1 MVYTLGLFRNCVE
14 LFITNI
20 RIVQKRDFVNY
31 FREEEKSIARNSFIQ
46 LSKLSNVKGRIDYIT
61 NPERQENLYATYETV
76 QRNFWKSLAI
86 ENQQDFQKSGSAG
99 KCIEA
104 RELIIALPESFIKY
118 QPEKLLK
125 IFTEKF
131 KQKYGVEC
139 VSALHHNKK
148 KTNYHIHLI
157 FSERELLEKEEFKT
171 ASRNLFYNE
180 NGKRVRTK
188 KEIQNELG
196 EIRKGCTII
205 PKGEIYEKHSFGN
218 KRVCFKD
225 VEFLP
230 EIKKY
235 YTNMIN
241 YYVKNPTEKLTVF
254 DRDSVYIATKKI
266 GKNNPKAEQIKKDNN
281 IRQEWNKIADMA
293 LVVGISDKRIKMIKR
308 NEITEKIQRSMKME
322 GWKPELFYQIM
333 VNANGILKDVIQK
346 HKMQLKPTLNVD
358 IEQFKKME
366 ALSLKLH
373 RQVEEI
379 QKLENVELP
388 KLEKELKNIRGFFKG
403 KQKRILQQK
412 IEDCKENIN
421 VSKENLQE
429 MVHQQGYKDV
439 QTFLKAYSKSK
450 KIVEQWKKEKHTE
463 KESIIEKL
471 KELKKEASLYK
482 QNIKQYKSRE
492 R

>member
-1 MVYTLGLFRNCVE
+1 MKRGGK
-14 LFITNI
+14 NI
-20 RIVQKRDFVNY
+20 V
-31 FREEEKSIARNSFIQ
+31 RNSFIQ
-46 LSKLSNVKGRIDYIT
+46 LSKLSNVKSRIDYIT

-76 QRNFWKSLAI
+76 KRSFWKVLAM
-86 ENQQDFQKSGSAG
+86 ENQQDFEKSGSSG
-99 KCIEA
+99 KCIEV

-180 NGKRVRTK
+180 YGKRVRTK
-188 KEIQNELG
+188 KEIQDEFG
-196 EIRKGCTII
+196 KIRKGCTIV
-205 PKGEIYEKHSFGN
+205 PKGEIYERHSFGN
-218 KRVCFKD
+218 KKVCFKD
-225 VEFLP
+225 IEFLS

-241 YYVKNPTEKLTVF
+241 YYVKNPNEKLTVF

-266 GKNNPKAEQIKKDNN
+266 GKNNPKAEQIKKDNAV
-281 IRQEWNKIADMA
+281 RQEWNKIADVA
-293 LVVGISDKRIKMIKR
+293 LVAGISDKKIKVIKK
-308 NEITEKIQRSMKME
+308 NEITEKIQHSTQME

-333 VNANGILKDVIQK
+333 INANAILNDVVKK

-366 ALSLKLH
+366 ALNLKLH

-388 KLEKELKNIRGFFKG
+388 NLEKELKNIRGFFKG
-403 KQKRILQQK
+403 KQKRILQQE
-412 IEDCKENIN
+412 IEKCKKSIN
-421 VSKENLQE
+421 ADKENLRK
-429 MVHQQGYKDV
+429 MVRQQGYKDIE
-439 QTFLKAYSKSK
+439 TFLKVYSESK
-450 KIVEQWKKEKHTE
+450 KIIEQWKKEKYMK
-463 KESIIEKL
+463 KESIIKKL
-471 KELKKEASLYK
+471 KELEKGASLY
-482 QNIKQYKSRE
+482 QERIGWHRNIE

>member
-1 MVYTLGLFRNCVE
+1 M
-14 LFITNI
+14 
-20 RIVQKRDFVNY
+20 
-31 FREEEKSIARNSFIQ
+31 
-46 LSKLSNVKGRIDYIT
+46 
-61 NPERQENLYATYETV
+61 
-76 QRNFWKSLAI
+76 
-86 ENQQDFQKSGSAG
+86 ENQQNFQKSGSAG

-104 RELIIALPESFIKY
+104 RELIIVLPESFIKY

-157 FSERELLEKEEFKT
+157 FSERELLEKEEVKIV
-171 ASRNLFYNE
+171 SRNLFYNE

-205 PKGEIYEKHSFGN
+205 SKGEIYERHSFGN
-218 KRVCFKD
+218 KKMCFKD

-266 GKNNPKAEQIKKDNN
+266 GKNNPKAEQIKKNN
-281 IRQEWNKIADMA
+281 AIRQEWNKIADVA
-293 LVVGISDKRIKMIKR
+293 LVAGISDKKIKMIKE
-308 NEITEKIQRSMKME
+308 NEITEKIQQSMQME
-322 GWKPELFYQIM
+322 GWKPELFYHIV
-333 VNANGILKDVIQK
+333 VNANGILNDLVKEY
-346 HKMQLKPTLNVD
+346 KMQLKPALNVD
-358 IEQFKKME
+358 IEEFKQME
-366 ALSLKLH
+366 ALKLKLH

-379 QKLENVELP
+379 RKLENVELA
-388 KLEKELKNIRGFFKG
+388 KLEKELKNIKGFFKG
-403 KQKRILQQK
+403 KQKRILQQE

-421 VSKENLQE
+421 INKENLQKI
-429 MVHQQGYKDV
+429 VQQQGYKDV
-439 QTFLKAYSKSK
+439 ETFLKVYFESK
-450 KIVEQWKKEKHTE
+450 KAIEEWKKEKYIK
-463 KESIIEKL
+463 KESIVKKL
-471 KELKKEASLYK
+471 RELEQKVSLYK
-482 QNIKQYKSRE
+482 QTMEQYKNIE

>member
-1 MVYTLGLFRNCVE
+1 MERGGRN
-14 LFITNI
+14 
-20 RIVQKRDFVNY
+20 
-31 FREEEKSIARNSFIQ
+31 IARNSFIQ
-46 LSKLSNVKGRIDYIT
+46 LSKLSNVRGRVDYIT
-61 NPERQENLYATYETV
+61 NPERQENLYATCETV
-76 QRNFWKSLAI
+76 QRSFWKTLAM
-86 ENQQDFQKSGSAG
+86 ENQQNFQKSGSAG

-139 VSALHHNKK
+139 ISALHHNKK

-157 FSERELLEKEEFKT
+157 FSERELLEKEEVKT

-188 KEIQNELG
+188 KEIQDEFG
-196 EIRKGCTII
+196 KIRKGCTIV

-218 KRVCFKD
+218 KKAYFKD
-225 VEFLP
+225 IEFLP

-241 YYVKNPTEKLTVF
+241 YYVKNSNEKLTVF
-254 DRDSVYIATKKI
+254 DRDGVYIATKKI
-266 GKNNPKAEQIKKDNN
+266 GKNNPKVEQIKKDNA
-281 IRQEWNKIADMA
+281 IRQEWNKIADIA
-293 LVVGISDKRIKMIKR
+293 LVAGISDKKIKAIRK
-308 NEITEKIQRSMKME
+308 NEITTKIQQSMKME
-322 GWKPELFYQIM
+322 GWNPELFYQIM
-333 VNANGILKDVIQK
+333 INANAILKDVIQK

-358 IEQFKKME
+358 IEEFKKME
-366 ALSLKLH
+366 TLNLKLH

-388 KLEKELKNIRGFFKG
+388 NLEKELKNIRGFFKG
-403 KQKRILQQK
+403 KQKRILQQE
-412 IEDCKENIN
+412 IEKCKKSIN
-421 VSKENLQE
+421 ADKENLRK
-429 MVHQQGYKDV
+429 MVRQQGYKDIE
-439 QTFLKAYSKSK
+439 TFLKVYSESK
-450 KIVEQWKKEKHTE
+450 KIIEQWKKEKYMK
-463 KESIIEKL
+463 KESIIKKL
-471 KELKKEASLYK
+471 KELEKGASLY
-482 QNIKQYKSRE
+482 QERIGWHRNIE

>member
-1 MVYTLGLFRNCVE
+1 M
-14 LFITNI
+14 
-20 RIVQKRDFVNY
+20 
-31 FREEEKSIARNSFIQ
+31 
-46 LSKLSNVKGRIDYIT
+46 
-61 NPERQENLYATYETV
+61 
-76 QRNFWKSLAI
+76 

-157 FSERELLEKEEFKT
+157 FSERELLEKEEVKT

-205 PKGEIYEKHSFGN
+205 SKGEIYERHSFGN
-218 KRVCFKD
+218 KKMCFKD

-266 GKNNPKAEQIKKDNN
+266 GKNNPKAEQIKKDNA

-293 LVVGISDKRIKMIKR
+293 LVVGISDKKIKMIKK
-308 NEITEKIQRSMKME
+308 NKIIEKIQQSMKME
-322 GWKPELFYQIM
+322 GWKPELFYHII
-333 VNANGILKDVIQK
+333 VNANGILKDVIKK
-346 HKMQLKPTLNVD
+346 HKMQLNPTLNID
-358 IEQFKKME
+358 IEEFKKME
-366 ALSLKLH
+366 VLNLKLH
-373 RQVEEI
+373 IQVEEI

-388 KLEKELKNIRGFFKG
+388 KLEKELKNIKGFFKG
-403 KQKRILQQK
+403 KQKRLLQQK
-412 IEDCKENIN
+412 IEDYKEAINIG
-421 VSKENLQE
+421 KENLQK

-439 QTFLKAYSKSK
+439 ESFLKVYSESK
-450 KIVEQWKKEKHTE
+450 RVIEQWKKEKYTK
-463 KESIIEKL
+463 KESVIEKL
-471 KELKKEASLYK
+471 KKLKELEQKENLYQ
-482 QNIKQYKSRE
+482 QNMKRYKSIR

>member
-1 MVYTLGLFRNCVE
+1 MSIILER
-14 LFITNI
+14 
-20 RIVQKRDFVNY
+20 K
-31 FREEEKSIARNSFIQ
+31 EKNIARNSFIQ

-76 QRNFWKSLAI
+76 QRNFWKCLAM

-157 FSERELLEKEEFKT
+157 FSERELLKKEEVKT

-188 KEIQNELG
+188 KEIQNEFG
-196 EIRKGCTII
+196 EIRKGCTIVS
-205 PKGEIYEKHSFGN
+205 KGEVYERHSFGN
-218 KRVCFKD
+218 KKLWFKD
-225 VEFLP
+225 TEFLP

-235 YTNMIN
+235 YTNIIN

-266 GKNNPKAEQIKKDNN
+266 GKNNPKAEQIKKDNA
-281 IRQEWNKIADMA
+281 IRQEWNKIVDMA
-293 LVVGISDKRIKMIKR
+293 LVVGISNEKMKEIKK
-308 NEITEKIQRSMKME
+308 NEITEKIQQSMNVD
-322 GWKPELFYQIM
+322 GWKPELFYQLM
-333 VNANGILKDVIQK
+333 TNANGILRDIVKK
-346 HKMQLKPTLNVD
+346 HKMQLKPTFNVD
-358 IEQFKKME
+358 IEEFKKME
-366 ALSLKLH
+366 VLKLKLH

-388 KLEKELKNIRGFFKG
+388 KLEKELKKVKGFFKG
-403 KQKRILQQK
+403 KHKRLLQQE
-412 IEDCKENIN
+412 IEDCKETI
-421 VSKENLQE
+421 SIGKENLQK
-429 MVHQQGYKDV
+429 MVHEQGYKDV
-439 QTFLKAYSKSK
+439 ETFLKVYSESK
-450 KIVEQWKKEKHTE
+450 KVVEQWKKEKYIK
-463 KESIIEKL
+463 KESVVKKL
-471 KELKKEASLYK
+471 KELEKEANLYK
-482 QNIKQYKSRE
+482 QNIE
-492 R
+492 RHKDIAR

>member
-1 MVYTLGLFRNCVE
+1 MERGGRN
-14 LFITNI
+14 
-20 RIVQKRDFVNY
+20 
-31 FREEEKSIARNSFIQ
+31 IARNSFIQ
-46 LSKLSNVKGRIDYIT
+46 LSKLSNVRGRVDYIT
-61 NPERQENLYATYETV
+61 NPERQENLYATCETV
-76 QRNFWKSLAI
+76 QRSFWKTLAM
-86 ENQQDFQKSGSAG
+86 ENQQNFQKSGSAG

-139 VSALHHNKK
+139 ISALHHNKK

-157 FSERELLEKEEFKT
+157 FSERELLEKEEVKT

-188 KEIQNELG
+188 KEIQDEFG
-196 EIRKGCTII
+196 KIRKGCTIV

-218 KRVCFKD
+218 KKAYFKD
-225 VEFLP
+225 IEFLP

-241 YYVKNPTEKLTVF
+241 YYVKNPSEKLTVF

-266 GKNNPKAEQIKKDNN
+266 GKNNPKAEQIKKDNA
-281 IRQEWNKIADMA
+281 IRQEWNKIADVA
-293 LVVGISDKRIKMIKR
+293 LVSGISDKKIKTIKK
-308 NEITEKIQRSMKME
+308 NEITTKIQHSMQME

-333 VNANGILKDVIQK
+333 INANAILKDVIQK

-358 IEQFKKME
+358 IEEFKKME
-366 ALSLKLH
+366 TLNLKLH

-388 KLEKELKNIRGFFKG
+388 NLEKELKNIRGFFKG
-403 KQKRILQQK
+403 KQKRILQQE
-412 IEDCKENIN
+412 IEKCKKSIN
-421 VSKENLQE
+421 ADKENLRK
-429 MVHQQGYKDV
+429 MVRQQGYKDIE
-439 QTFLKAYSKSK
+439 TFLKVYSESK
-450 KIVEQWKKEKHTE
+450 KIIEQWKKEKYM
-463 KESIIEKL
+463 K
-471 KELKKEASLYK
+471 
-482 QNIKQYKSRE
+482 
-492 R
+492 

>member
-1 MVYTLGLFRNCVE
+1 MKRGGRN
-14 LFITNI
+14 
-20 RIVQKRDFVNY
+20 
-31 FREEEKSIARNSFIQ
+31 IARNSFIQ

-76 QRNFWKSLAI
+76 QRSFWKFLAM

-139 VSALHHNKK
+139 ISALHHNKK

-157 FSERELLEKEEFKT
+157 FSERELLEKEEVKT

-180 NGKRVRTK
+180 HGKRVRIK
-188 KEIQNELG
+188 KEIQDEFG
-196 EIRKGCTII
+196 EIRKGCII
-205 PKGEIYEKHSFGN
+205 VPKGEIYERHSFGN
-218 KRVCFKD
+218 KKAYFKD
-225 VEFLP
+225 IEFLP

-241 YYVKNPTEKLTVF
+241 YYVKNPSEKLTVF
-254 DRDSVYIATKKI
+254 NRDSVYIATKKI
-266 GKNNPKAEQIKKDNN
+266 GKNNPKAEQIKKDNAV
-281 IRQEWNKIADMA
+281 RQEWNKIADVA
-293 LVVGISDKRIKMIKR
+293 LVVGISDKKIKAIKK
-308 NEITEKIQRSMKME
+308 NEITEKIQHSTQME

-333 VNANGILKDVIQK
+333 INANAILKDVIQK

-358 IEQFKKME
+358 IEEFNKME
-366 ALSLKLH
+366 TLNLKLH

-388 KLEKELKNIRGFFKG
+388 NLEKELRNIKGFFKG
-403 KQKRILQQK
+403 KQKRILQQE
-412 IEDCKENIN
+412 IESCKEAINIG
-421 VSKENLQE
+421 KENLQK
-429 MVHQQGYKDV
+429 MVQEQGHKSV
-439 QTFLKAYSKSK
+439 ETFLKIYSEAKE
-450 KIVEQWKKEKHTE
+450 IVKQWEKGKYTK

-471 KELKKEASLYK
+471 KILEKEANLYQ
-482 QNIKQYKSRE
+482 QNIEYYKEIE

>member
-1 MVYTLGLFRNCVE
+1 MSIILERGGRT
-14 LFITNI
+14 
-20 RIVQKRDFVNY
+20 
-31 FREEEKSIARNSFIQ
+31 IARNSFIQ
-46 LSKLSNVKGRIDYIT
+46 LSKLSNVRGRIDYIT

-76 QRNFWKSLAI
+76 QRSFWKSLAI
-86 ENQQDFQKSGSAG
+86 ENQQEFQKSGSVG

-157 FSERELLEKEEFKT
+157 FSERELLEKEEVKT

-180 NGKRVRTK
+180 HGKRVRTK
-188 KEIQNELG
+188 KEIQDEFG
-196 EIRKGCTII
+196 KIRKGCTIV
-205 PKGEIYEKHSFGN
+205 PKGEIYERHSFRN
-218 KRVCFKD
+218 KKAYFKD
-225 VEFLP
+225 IEFLP
-230 EIKKY
+230 EIKMY

-241 YYVKNPTEKLTVF
+241 YYVKNPSEKLMVF

-266 GKNNPKAEQIKKDNN
+266 GKNNPKAEQIKKDND
-281 IRQEWNKIADMA
+281 IRQEWNKIADVA
-293 LVVGISDKRIKMIKR
+293 LVAGISDKKIKVIKK
-308 NEITEKIQRSMKME
+308 NEITEKIQHSTQME

-333 VNANGILKDVIQK
+333 INANAILNDVVKK

-366 ALSLKLH
+366 ALNLKLH

-388 KLEKELKNIRGFFKG
+388 NLEKELRNIKGFFKG

-412 IEDCKENIN
+412 IEDCKESINIG
-421 VSKENLQE
+421 KENLQK

-439 QTFLKAYSKSK
+439 QTFLKVYSESK
-450 KIVEQWKKEKHTE
+450 KIVEQWKKEEYDK

-471 KELKKEASLYK
+471 KELKEEKNFFILNKEYNR
-482 QNIKQYKSRE
+482 NIEK
-492 R
+492 

>member
-1 MVYTLGLFRNCVE
+1 MSIIFEKGG
-14 LFITNI
+14 
-20 RIVQKRDFVNY
+20 
-31 FREEEKSIARNSFIQ
+31 KSIARNSFIQ
-46 LSKLSNVKGRIDYIT
+46 LSKLSNVKGRINYIT

-76 QRNFWKSLAI
+76 QRSFWKVLAT
-86 ENQQDFQKSGSAG
+86 ENQQEFQKSGSAG

-139 VSALHHNKK
+139 ISALHHNKK

-157 FSERELLEKEEFKT
+157 FSERELLEKEELKT

-180 NGKRVRTK
+180 YGKRVRTK
-188 KEIQNELG
+188 KEIQDEFG
-196 EIRKGCTII
+196 KIRKGCTIV
-205 PKGEIYEKHSFGN
+205 PKGEIYERHSFGN
-218 KRVCFKD
+218 KKVCFKD
-225 VEFLP
+225 IEFLS

-241 YYVKNPTEKLTVF
+241 YYVKNPNEKLTVF

-266 GKNNPKAEQIKKDNN
+266 GKNNPKAEQIKKDNAV
-281 IRQEWNKIADMA
+281 RQEWNKIADVA
-293 LVVGISDKRIKMIKR
+293 LVAGISDKKIKVIKK
-308 NEITEKIQRSMKME
+308 NEITEKIQHSTQME

-333 VNANGILKDVIQK
+333 INANAILNDVVKK

-366 ALSLKLH
+366 ALNLKLH

-388 KLEKELKNIRGFFKG
+388 KLEKELRNIKGFFKG
-403 KQKRILQQK
+403 KQKRLLQQE
-412 IEDCKENIN
+412 IENCKKNID
-421 VSKENLQE
+421 VGKENLQKIVQE
-429 MVHQQGYKDV
+429 QGYKDV
-439 QTFLKAYSKSK
+439 EIFLKVYSESK
-450 KIVEQWKKEKHTE
+450 KIVEQWKKEKNTE
-463 KESIIEKL
+463 KESIIKKL
-471 KELKKEASLYK
+471 RKLEQKTNLYQQTIEQHK
-482 QNIKQYKSRE
+482 DIE

>member
-1 MVYTLGLFRNCVE
+1 MKKGGRN
-14 LFITNI
+14 
-20 RIVQKRDFVNY
+20 
-31 FREEEKSIARNSFIQ
+31 IARNSFIQ
-46 LSKLSNVKGRIDYIT
+46 LSKLNNVRGRIDYIT
-61 NPERQENLYATYETV
+61 NPERQENLYATCETV
-76 QRNFWKSLAI
+76 QRSFWKTLAI

-157 FSERELLEKEEFKT
+157 FSERELLEKKEVKT

-180 NGKRVRTK
+180 YGKRVRTK
-188 KEIQNELG
+188 KEIQDEFG
-196 EIRKGCTII
+196 KIRKGCTIV
-205 PKGEIYEKHSFGN
+205 PKGEIYERHSFGN
-218 KRVCFKD
+218 KKVCFKD
-225 VEFLP
+225 IEFLS

-241 YYVKNPTEKLTVF
+241 YYVKNPNEKLTVF
-254 DRDSVYIATKKI
+254 DRDSVYITTKKI
-266 GKNNPKAEQIKKDNN
+266 GKNNPKAEQIKKDND
-281 IRQEWNKIADMA
+281 IRQEWNKIADVA
-293 LVVGISDKRIKMIKR
+293 LVAGISDEKIKAIRK
-308 NEITEKIQRSMKME
+308 NEITTKIQHSMQRE

-333 VNANGILKDVIQK
+333 INANAILKDVIQK

-358 IEQFKKME
+358 IEEFKKME
-366 ALSLKLH
+366 TLNLKLH

-388 KLEKELKNIRGFFKG
+388 NLEKELKNIRGFFKG
-403 KQKRILQQK
+403 KQKRILQQE
-412 IEDCKENIN
+412 IEKCKKSIN
-421 VSKENLQE
+421 ADKENLRK
-429 MVHQQGYKDV
+429 MVRQQGYKDIE
-439 QTFLKAYSKSK
+439 TFLKVYSESK
-450 KIVEQWKKEKHTE
+450 KIIEQWKKEKYMK
-463 KESIIEKL
+463 KESIIKKL
-471 KELKKEASLYK
+471 KELEKGASLY
-482 QNIKQYKSRE
+482 QERIGWHRNIE

>member
-1 MVYTLGLFRNCVE
+1 MERGGRN
-14 LFITNI
+14 
-20 RIVQKRDFVNY
+20 
-31 FREEEKSIARNSFIQ
+31 IARNSFIQ
-46 LSKLSNVKGRIDYIT
+46 LSKLSNVRGRVDYIT
-61 NPERQENLYATYETV
+61 NPERQENLYATCETV
-76 QRNFWKSLAI
+76 QRSFWKTLAM
-86 ENQQDFQKSGSAG
+86 ENQQNFQKSGSAG

-139 VSALHHNKK
+139 ISALHHNKK

-157 FSERELLEKEEFKT
+157 FSERELLEKEEVKT

-188 KEIQNELG
+188 KEIQDEFG
-196 EIRKGCTII
+196 KIRKGCTIV

-218 KRVCFKD
+218 KKAYFKD
-225 VEFLP
+225 IEFLP

-241 YYVKNPTEKLTVF
+241 YYVKNPSEKLTVF

-266 GKNNPKAEQIKKDNN
+266 GKNNPKAEQIKKDNA
-281 IRQEWNKIADMA
+281 IRQEWNKIADVA
-293 LVVGISDKRIKMIKR
+293 LVSGISDKKIKTIKK
-308 NEITEKIQRSMKME
+308 NEITTKIQHSMQME

-333 VNANGILKDVIQK
+333 INANAILKDVIQK

-358 IEQFKKME
+358 IEEFKKME
-366 ALSLKLH
+366 TLNLKLH

-388 KLEKELKNIRGFFKG
+388 NLEKELKNIRGFFKG
-403 KQKRILQQK
+403 KQKRILQQE
-412 IEDCKENIN
+412 IEKCKKSIN
-421 VSKENLQE
+421 ADKENLRK
-429 MVHQQGYKDV
+429 MVRQQGYKDIE
-439 QTFLKAYSKSK
+439 TFLKVYSESK
-450 KIVEQWKKEKHTE
+450 KIIEQWKKEKYMK
-463 KESIIEKL
+463 KESIIKKL
-471 KELKKEASLYK
+471 KELEKGASLY
-482 QNIKQYKSRE
+482 QERIGWHRNIE

>member
-1 MVYTLGLFRNCVE
+1 MKKGGRN
-14 LFITNI
+14 
-20 RIVQKRDFVNY
+20 
-31 FREEEKSIARNSFIQ
+31 IARNSFIQ
-46 LSKLSNVKGRIDYIT
+46 LSKLNNVRGRIDYIT
-61 NPERQENLYATYETV
+61 NPERQENLYATCETV
-76 QRNFWKSLAI
+76 QRSFWKTLAI

-139 VSALHHNKK
+139 ISALHHNKK

-180 NGKRVRTK
+180 YGKRVRTK
-188 KEIQNELG
+188 KEIQDEFG
-196 EIRKGCTII
+196 KIRKGCTIV
-205 PKGEIYEKHSFGN
+205 PKGEIYERHSFGN
-218 KRVCFKD
+218 KKVCFKD
-225 VEFLP
+225 IEFLS

-241 YYVKNPTEKLTVF
+241 YYVKNPNEKLTVF
-254 DRDSVYIATKKI
+254 DRDSVYITTKKI
-266 GKNNPKAEQIKKDNN
+266 GKNNPKAEQIKKDND
-281 IRQEWNKIADMA
+281 IRQEWNKIADVA
-293 LVVGISDKRIKMIKR
+293 LVAGISDEKIKAIRK
-308 NEITEKIQRSMKME
+308 NEITTKIQHSMQRE

-333 VNANGILKDVIQK
+333 INANAILKDVIQK

-358 IEQFKKME
+358 IEEFKKME
-366 ALSLKLH
+366 TLNLKLH

-388 KLEKELKNIRGFFKG
+388 NLEKELKNIRGFFKG
-403 KQKRILQQK
+403 KQKRILQQE
-412 IEDCKENIN
+412 IEKCKKSIN
-421 VSKENLQE
+421 ADKENLRK
-429 MVHQQGYKDV
+429 MVRQQGYKDIE
-439 QTFLKAYSKSK
+439 TFLKVYSESK
-450 KIVEQWKKEKHTE
+450 KIIEQWKKEKYMK
-463 KESIIEKL
+463 KESIIKKL
-471 KELKKEASLYK
+471 KELEKGASLY
-482 QNIKQYKSRE
+482 QERIGWHRNIE

>member
-1 MVYTLGLFRNCVE
+1 M
-14 LFITNI
+14 
-20 RIVQKRDFVNY
+20 
-31 FREEEKSIARNSFIQ
+31 
-46 LSKLSNVKGRIDYIT
+46 
-61 NPERQENLYATYETV
+61 
-76 QRNFWKSLAI
+76 
-86 ENQQDFQKSGSAG
+86 ENQQNFQKSGSAG

-104 RELIIALPESFIKY
+104 RELIIVLPESFIKY

-157 FSERELLEKEEFKT
+157 FSERELLEKEEVKI

-205 PKGEIYEKHSFGN
+205 SKGEIYERHSFGN
-218 KRVCFKD
+218 KKMCFKD

-266 GKNNPKAEQIKKDNN
+266 GKNNPKAEQIKKNN
-281 IRQEWNKIADMA
+281 AIRQEWNKIADVA
-293 LVVGISDKRIKMIKR
+293 LVAGISDKKIKMIKE
-308 NEITEKIQRSMKME
+308 NEITEKIQQSMQME
-322 GWKPELFYQIM
+322 GWKPELFYHIV
-333 VNANGILKDVIQK
+333 VNANGILNDLVKEY
-346 HKMQLKPTLNVD
+346 KMQLKPALNVD
-358 IEQFKKME
+358 IEEFKQME
-366 ALSLKLH
+366 ALKLKLH

-379 QKLENVELP
+379 RKLENVELA
-388 KLEKELKNIRGFFKG
+388 KLEKELKNIKGFFKG
-403 KQKRILQQK
+403 KQKRILQQE

-421 VSKENLQE
+421 INKENLQKI
-429 MVHQQGYKDV
+429 VQQQGYKDV
-439 QTFLKAYSKSK
+439 ETFLKVYFESK
-450 KIVEQWKKEKHTE
+450 KAIEEWKKEKYIK
-463 KESIIEKL
+463 KESIVKKL
-471 KELKKEASLYK
+471 RELEQKVSLYK
-482 QNIKQYKSRE
+482 QTMEQYKNIE

>member
-1 MVYTLGLFRNCVE
+1 MERGGRN
-14 LFITNI
+14 
-20 RIVQKRDFVNY
+20 
-31 FREEEKSIARNSFIQ
+31 IARNSFIQ
-46 LSKLSNVKGRIDYIT
+46 LSKLSNVRGRVDYIT
-61 NPERQENLYATYETV
+61 NPERQENLYATCETV
-76 QRNFWKSLAI
+76 QRSFWKSLAM
-86 ENQQDFQKSGSAG
+86 ENQQNFQKSGSAG

-139 VSALHHNKK
+139 ISALHHNKK

-157 FSERELLEKEEFKT
+157 FSERELLEKEEVKT

-188 KEIQNELG
+188 KEIQDEFG
-196 EIRKGCTII
+196 KIRKGCTIV

-218 KRVCFKD
+218 KKAYFKD
-225 VEFLP
+225 IEFLP

-241 YYVKNPTEKLTVF
+241 YYVKNPSEKLTVF

-266 GKNNPKAEQIKKDNN
+266 GKNNPKAEQIKKDNA
-281 IRQEWNKIADMA
+281 IRQEWNKIADVA
-293 LVVGISDKRIKMIKR
+293 LVSGISDKKIKTIKK
-308 NEITEKIQRSMKME
+308 NEITTKIQHSMQME

-333 VNANGILKDVIQK
+333 INANAILKDVIQK

-358 IEQFKKME
+358 IEEFKKME
-366 ALSLKLH
+366 TLNLKLH

-388 KLEKELKNIRGFFKG
+388 NLEKELKNIRGFFKG
-403 KQKRILQQK
+403 KQKRILQQE
-412 IEDCKENIN
+412 IEKCKKSIN
-421 VSKENLQE
+421 ADKENLRK
-429 MVHQQGYKDV
+429 MVRQQGYKDIE
-439 QTFLKAYSKSK
+439 TFLKVYSESK
-450 KIVEQWKKEKHTE
+450 KIIEQWKKEKYMK
-463 KESIIEKL
+463 KESIIKKL
-471 KELKKEASLYK
+471 KELEKGASLY
-482 QNIKQYKSRE
+482 QERIGWHRNIE

>member
-1 MVYTLGLFRNCVE
+1 MERGGRN
-14 LFITNI
+14 
-20 RIVQKRDFVNY
+20 
-31 FREEEKSIARNSFIQ
+31 IARNSFIQ
-46 LSKLSNVKGRIDYIT
+46 LSKLSNVRGRVDYIT
-61 NPERQENLYATYETV
+61 NPERQENLYATCETV
-76 QRNFWKSLAI
+76 QRSFWKTLAM
-86 ENQQDFQKSGSAG
+86 ENQQNFQKSGSAG

-139 VSALHHNKK
+139 ISALHHNKK

-157 FSERELLEKEEFKT
+157 FSERELLEKEEVKT

-188 KEIQNELG
+188 KEIQDEFG
-196 EIRKGCTII
+196 KIRKGCTIV
-205 PKGEIYEKHSFGN
+205 PKGEIYERHSFGN
-218 KRVCFKD
+218 KKTYFKD
-225 VEFLP
+225 IEFLP

-241 YYVKNPTEKLTVF
+241 YYVKNPSEKLTVF

-266 GKNNPKAEQIKKDNN
+266 GKNNPKAEQIKKDNA
-281 IRQEWNKIADMA
+281 IRQEWNKIADVA
-293 LVVGISDKRIKMIKR
+293 LVSGISDKKIKTIKK
-308 NEITEKIQRSMKME
+308 NEITTKIQHSMQME

-333 VNANGILKDVIQK
+333 INANAILKDVIQK

-358 IEQFKKME
+358 IEEFKKME
-366 ALSLKLH
+366 TLNLKLH

-388 KLEKELKNIRGFFKG
+388 NLEKELKNIRGFFKG
-403 KQKRILQQK
+403 KQKRILQQE
-412 IEDCKENIN
+412 IEKCKKSIN
-421 VSKENLQE
+421 ADKENLRK
-429 MVHQQGYKDV
+429 MVRQQGYKDIE
-439 QTFLKAYSKSK
+439 TFLKVYSESK
-450 KIVEQWKKEKHTE
+450 KIIEQWKKEKYMK
-463 KESIIEKL
+463 KESIIKKL
-471 KELKKEASLYK
+471 KELEKGASLY
-482 QNIKQYKSRE
+482 QERIGWHRNIE

>member
-1 MVYTLGLFRNCVE
+1 MKKGGRN
-14 LFITNI
+14 
-20 RIVQKRDFVNY
+20 
-31 FREEEKSIARNSFIQ
+31 IARNSFIQ
-46 LSKLSNVKGRIDYIT
+46 LSKLNNVRGRIDYIT
-61 NPERQENLYATYETV
+61 NPERQENLYATCETV
-76 QRNFWKSLAI
+76 QRSFWKTLAI

-139 VSALHHNKK
+139 ISALHHNKK

-157 FSERELLEKEEFKT
+157 FSERELLEKEEVKT

-180 NGKRVRTK
+180 NRKRVRTK
-188 KEIQNELG
+188 KEIQDEFG
-196 EIRKGCTII
+196 KIRKGCTIV
-205 PKGEIYEKHSFGN
+205 PKGEIYERHSFGN
-218 KRVCFKD
+218 KKVCFKD
-225 VEFLP
+225 IEFLS

-241 YYVKNPTEKLTVF
+241 YYVKNPNEKLTVF

-266 GKNNPKAEQIKKDNN
+266 GKNNPKAEQIKKDNAV
-281 IRQEWNKIADMA
+281 RQEWNKIADVA
-293 LVVGISDKRIKMIKR
+293 LVAGISDKKIKVIKK
-308 NEITEKIQRSMKME
+308 NEITEKIQHSTQME

-333 VNANGILKDVIQK
+333 INANAILNDVVKK

-358 IEQFKKME
+358 IEEFKKME
-366 ALSLKLH
+366 TLNLKLH

-388 KLEKELKNIRGFFKG
+388 KLEKELRNIKGFFKG
-403 KQKRILQQK
+403 KQKRLLQQE
-412 IEDCKENIN
+412 IENCKKNID
-421 VSKENLQE
+421 VGKENLQKIVQE
-429 MVHQQGYKDV
+429 QGYKDV
-439 QTFLKAYSKSK
+439 EIFLKVYSESK
-450 KIVEQWKKEKHTE
+450 KIIEQWKKEKYMK
-463 KESIIEKL
+463 KESIIKKL
-471 KELKKEASLYK
+471 KELEKGASLY
-482 QNIKQYKSRE
+482 QERIGWHRNIE